1 MDKKARAEVS
11 DKYKWDLSRYFKDS
25 KEFEIEIQNLRNSL
39 NNVES
44 IKGHILESP
53 ESLYNALKL
62 EEDIDRKRNKI
73 YVYGNLKVYEDSSNG
88 ENTKAANLA
97 NQVSSEVSEKLSF
110 INPEILSADYELIKD
125 YINKESKLKDFK
137 FQLESMF
144 RYKEHYLSDKE
155 EKILNSFESTLSTYQ
170 SMFSSLIASEIDAG
184 EITTPEGETVKLN
197 EKTLNDLMRHE
208 NRNFREKVYKQYWNS
223 YNRNGIT
230 LSNLLIN
237 STSMS
242 TKIAKLR
249 GFDSVLDRAL
259 FEDNVTKELFNNI
272 INTVYDNTKSYAR
285 FFSIIKN
292 KLGVDELMPW
302 DLGVELT
309 SKTVKKY
316 TVEEALEIIK
326 KALAIFGPEYQSV
339 IEKAITERWIDYLP
353 LKNKYL
359 GWFSWGSY
367 DANPVILLNYKEE
380 VSDVTGMAHEI
391 GHAVHDYFAFSNN
404 NYSNSEYP
412 LFVAE
417 IVSLTN
423 ELLVSEYIIEHSS
436 DKNEKI
442 QVLRH
447 ILNLINGNM
456 FGVTIKTKLEKFIYD
471 KHDNGEGLSD
481 EEICNKFQSLY
492 DECRKN
498 VIKSD
503 KSAAHS
509 WAINTQF
516 FEEYYFYKYAIGMI
530 CALTLIDKLKTKE
543 GLESY
548 FNFLK
553 MGDNYPMEELKV
565 LGIDLEDENIIKN
578 AVKKYDSYLD
588 EYEKLLNS

>member
-1 MDKKARAEVS
+1 MDKKAREEVQ
-11 DKYKWDLSRYFKDS
+11 DKYKWDLSKYFKNA
-25 KEFEIEIQNLRNSL
+25 KEFETEVENLRNSL
-39 NNVES
+39 KNVE
-44 IKGHILESP
+44 KLKDHILESP
-53 ESLYNALKL
+53 ESLYNTLKT

-73 YVYGNLKVYEDSSNG
+73 YVYGNLKVYEDSSKG
-88 ENTKAANLA
+88 ENAKLANLA

-110 INPEILSADYELIKD
+110 INPEILKVDYKTIEN
-125 YINKESKLKDFK
+125 YIDKEPRLKSFQ

-144 RYKEHYLSDKE
+144 RSKKHYLSDKE
-155 EKILNSFESTLSTYQ
+155 EKILNALETSLTSYLDMFSTLT
-170 SMFSSLIASEIDAG
+170 ASEINAG
-184 EITTPEGETVKLN
+184 EIITPEGETVKLN
-197 EKTLNDLMRHE
+197 EKTLNDLIRHE
-208 NRNFREKVYKQYWNS
+208 NREFREKVYKQYWDS

-249 GFDSVLDRAL
+249 GFDSVLDKAL
-259 FEDNVTKELFNNI
+259 FEDNVTRKLFDNI
-272 INTVYDNTKSYAR
+272 INTIYENSSSYAR

-292 KLGVDELMPW
+292 KLGVDELKPW
-302 DLGVELT
+302 DIGVELT

-316 TVEEALEIIK
+316 TIEESLDIIK
-326 KALAIFGPEYQSV
+326 KSLELFGPEYQAV
-339 IEKAITERWIDYLP
+339 IEKAIKERWIDYLP

-367 DANPVILLNYKEE
+367 DANPVILLNYKDE

-391 GHAVHDYFAFSNN
+391 GHAIHDYFAFNN
-404 NYSNSEYP
+404 NTYSNSEYP

-423 ELLVSEYIIEHSS
+423 ELLVADYIIKQSS

-456 FGVTIKTKLEKFIYD
+456 FAVTLKTKLEKFIYD

-492 DECRKN
+492 DECRKD

-530 CALTLIDKLKTKE
+530 CALTLIDKLKTDE
-543 GLESY
+543 GINSY

-565 LGIDLEDENIIKN
+565 LGIDLEDDKIIKN
-578 AVKKYDSYLD
+578 AIKKYDSYLD

>member
-1 MDKKARAEVS
+1 MDKKAREEVQ
-11 DKYKWDLSRYFKDS
+11 DKYKWDLSKYFKNA
-25 KEFEIEIQNLRNSL
+25 KEFETEVENLRNSL
-39 NNVES
+39 KNVE
-44 IKGHILESP
+44 KLKDHILESP
-53 ESLYNALKL
+53 ESLYNTLKT

-73 YVYGNLKVYEDSSNG
+73 YVYGNLKVYEDSSKG
-88 ENTKAANLA
+88 ENAKLANLA

-110 INPEILSADYELIKD
+110 INPEILKVDYKTIEN
-125 YINKESKLKDFK
+125 YIDKEPRLKSFQ

-144 RYKEHYLSDKE
+144 RSKKHYLSDKE
-155 EKILNSFESTLSTYQ
+155 EKILNALETSLTSYLDMFSTLT
-170 SMFSSLIASEIDAG
+170 ASEINAG
-184 EITTPEGETVKLN
+184 EIITPEGETVKLN

-208 NRNFREKVYKQYWNS
+208 NREFREKVYKQYWDS

-249 GFDSVLDRAL
+249 GFDSVLDKAL
-259 FEDNVTKELFNNI
+259 FEDNVTRKLFDNI
-272 INTVYDNTKSYAR
+272 INTIYENSSSYAR

-292 KLGVDELMPW
+292 KLGVDELKPW
-302 DLGVELT
+302 DIGVELT

-316 TVEEALEIIK
+316 TIEESLDIIK
-326 KALAIFGPEYQSV
+326 KSLELFGPEYQAV
-339 IEKAITERWIDYLP
+339 IEKAIKERWIDYLP

-367 DANPVILLNYKEE
+367 DANPVILLNYKDE

-391 GHAVHDYFAFSNN
+391 GHAIHDYFAFNN
-404 NYSNSEYP
+404 NTYSNSEYP

-423 ELLVSEYIIEHSS
+423 ELLVADYIIKQSS

-456 FGVTIKTKLEKFIYD
+456 FAVTLKTKLEKFIYD

-492 DECRKN
+492 DECRKD

-530 CALTLIDKLKTKE
+530 CALTLIDKLKTDE
-543 GLESY
+543 GINSY

-565 LGIDLEDENIIKN
+565 LGIDLEDDKIIKN
-578 AVKKYDSYLD
+578 AIKKYDSYLD

>member
-1 MDKKARAEVS
+1 MDKKTRAEVEE
-11 DKYKWDLSRYFKDS
+11 KYKWDLSTYFKNS
-25 KEFEIEIQNLRNSL
+25 EEFENEVKKLRKSL
-39 NNVES
+39 NDVDAL
-44 IKGHILESP
+44 KGHIMESP
-53 ESLYNALKL
+53 ESLYNTLKL
-62 EEDIDRKRNKI
+62 EENIDRKRNKI
-73 YVYGNLKVYEDSSNG
+73 YVYGNLKTYEDSSKG
-88 ENTKAANLA
+88 ENTKLTNLA

-110 INPEILSADYELIKD
+110 INPEILKSNYSLVED
-125 YINKESKLKDFK
+125 YINREPKLKDFK

-144 RYKEHYLSDKE
+144 RAKKHYLSDKE
-155 EKILNSFESTLSTYQ
+155 EKILNALETSLGSYLDMFSTLT
-170 SMFSSLIASEIDAG
+170 ASEIDAG
-184 EITTPEGETVKLN
+184 EVITPEGETIKLN

-208 NRNFREKVYKQYWNS
+208 DRSFREKVYKQYWNS

-237 STSMS
+237 STNMS

-249 GFDSVLDRAL
+249 GFDSALDKAL
-259 FEDNVTKELFNNI
+259 FEDNVTRKLFDTI
-272 INTVYDNTKSYAR
+272 VNTIYDNSASYAR
-285 FFSIIKN
+285 FFKIIKN
-292 KLGVDELMPW
+292 KLGVDELKPW

-316 TVEEALEIIK
+316 SVEEALEIIK
-326 KALAIFGPEYQSV
+326 KALEIFGPEYQRV
-339 IEKAITERWIDYLP
+339 IEKVIEERWIDYLP

-367 DANPVILLNYKEE
+367 DANPVILLNYKDE

-391 GHAVHDYFAFSNN
+391 GHAVHDYFAFTNN
-404 NYSNSEYP
+404 TYSNSEYP

-417 IVSLTN
+417 VVSLTN

-447 ILNLINGNM
+447 ILNLINDNM
-456 FGVTIKTKLEKFIYD
+456 FAVALKTKLEKFIYD
-471 KHDNGEGLSD
+471 KHDSGEGLSD
-481 EEICNKFQSLY
+481 EDVCNKYQSLY
-492 DECRKN
+492 DECRKD

-503 KSAAHS
+503 EVARHS

-543 GLESY
+543 VVDSY
-548 FNFLK
+548 FEFLK

-578 AVKKYDSYLD
+578 AIKKYDSYLD